1 MLEYYQARRLEFIDV
16 NTIKYRKF
24 YSSYKKPSYSNRKPS
39 N

>member
-1 MLEYYQARRLEFIDV
+1 MLEYYLARELELINV

-24 YSSYKKPSYSNRKPS
+24 YSSYKKPSYSNRKTS